1 VSQFLTPV
9 RPPVLPS
16 FPASPSKGDTVVLST
31 DGHLYTFDGTG
42 WVDNGAGGG
51 GGTSTAYVRRMLYSL
66 GV

>member
-1 VSQFLTPV
+1 
-9 RPPVLPS
+9 VLAS
-16 FPASPSKGDTVVLST
+16 FPASPSKGDTVVLES

-51 GGTSTAYVRRMLYSL
+51 GGGTTTAYVRRTLYSL